1 MEKGKGWGV
10 RLDAW
15 GALDECVCV
24 CVRELTYSS
33 TRVSCSTKVSSA
45 AAT

>member
-1 MEKGKGWGV
+1 MEKGGGV

-24 CVRELTYSS
+24 CVRE
-33 TRVSCSTKVSSA
+33 RERERERERA
-45 AAT
+45 H